1 MGPQRILVVDDDTQV
16 LKYLARSLEQAGY
29 LVEGTTSSK
38 QALQL
43 IDRQKFDL
51 LVADLN
57 MPELDGFDLLKK
69 THVSLRVLI
78 ISGWMDGML
87 LSAAKAMG
95 AAAVMKKPIAAAA
108 LVDKVREILASLG

>member
-1 MGPQRILVVDDDTQV
+1 MGPQCILVVDDDPQV
-16 LKYLARSLEQAGY
+16 LKYLASSLEHAGY
-29 LVEGTTSSK
+29 LVESTTSSK
-38 QALQL
+38 EAVQL
-43 IDRQKFDL
+43 IDRQEFDL

-57 MPELDGFDLLKK
+57 MPELDGFDLLKR
-69 THVSLRVLI
+69 THVSLKVLM

-108 LVDKVREILASLG
+108 LVEKVREILTPLG